1 MNLAAPASAPP
12 ESRLFL
18 ATEPGALAATK
29 WVACGLSGA
38 SPDGAELIAAVRGAL
53 VRLGDPWEVTER
65 GRTTLRRYG
74 LL

>member
-1 MNLAAPASAPP
+1 MNLVVPTSALP
-12 ESRLFL
+12 ESRLFP

-29 WVACGLSGA
+29 WVACGLSGG
-38 SPDGAELIAAVRGAL
+38 SPDGADLIAAVHDGL

-65 GRTTLRRYG
+65 GRATLRRYG

>member
-1 MNLAAPASAPP
+1 MNLTAPTSALP
-12 ESRLFL
+12 ESRLFP

-29 WVACGLSGA
+29 WVACGLGA
-38 SPDGAELIAAVRGAL
+38 SPDGADLIAAVQDGL

-65 GRTTLRRYG
+65 GRATLRRYG